1 MRTRYGLLLVVIVL
15 AFGLAGGLA
24 LAQTPI
30 AGQGDWKAR
39 FQAHDR
45 NKDGRVDRS
54 EFQEWM
60 TEVFYIRDK
69 DRKGYL
75 VIEDVRDQMN
85 LEVFKAV
92 NRKGDGKLVLREFL
106 NALFVDFGAADVNG
120 NGAVTVEEIE
130 AYIKRPAN

>member
-1 MRTRYGLLLVVIVL
+1 MRTRYGFLLVVVVL
-15 AFGLAGGLA
+15 AVGLAGGLA

-30 AGQGDWKAR
+30 AGQADWRAR
-39 FQAHDR
+39 FQAHDW
-45 NKDGRVDRS
+45 NKDGRVDRA

-75 VIEDVRDQMN
+75 VIEDVRDQMQS
-85 LEVFKAV
+85 EVFKAV

-106 NALFVDFGAADVNG
+106 NALFVDFDAADVER
-120 NGAVTVEEIE
+120 NGALTVEEIE
-130 AYIKRPAN
+130 AYIRRPAK

>member
-15 AFGLAGGLA
+15 VLGLAAGLA

-30 AGQGDWKAR
+30 AGQTDWKAR

-45 NKDGRVDRS
+45 NKDGRVDRA

-60 TEVFYIRDK
+60 TEVFYMRDK
-69 DRKGYL
+69 DHKGYL
-75 VIEDVRDQMN
+75 VIEDVRDQMK

-92 NRKGDGKLVLREFL
+92 NRKGDGKLNLQEFL
-106 NALFVDFGAADVNG
+106 NALFVDFSAADVNG
-120 NGAVTVEEIE
+120 NGGLTVEEIE
-130 AYIKRPAN
+130 VYIRRPAN